1 MDNKLSEARD
11 ATTKLANKLDM
22 PMSLVPVLDGKTSKP
37 TSWYLWAHAEG
48 SNVLLLD
55 KVSIDYLIMWL
66 DWAHVMI
73 DDGLLKLHR
82 FEE

>member
-1 MDNKLSEARD
+1 MDNKQTV
-11 ATTKLANKLDM
+11 ATSLATKLANKLDM
-22 PMSLVPVLDGKTSKP
+22 PMSLVPVLDDKTCEP
-37 TSWYLWAHAEG
+37 ISWYLWAHADG
-48 SNVLLLD
+48 GNVLLLN

-73 DDGLLKLHR
+73 DDGLPKLYR